1 MECKGTQERLSAYL
15 EEVVSPEERK
25 LIEGHLNSCQQCR
38 SAFADLKKV
47 GELLKDVEEVEPP
60 AWLTQKIMSRV
71 RAENERKRGVLRK
84 LFYPLHIKVPIEAF
98 ATVLIA
104 VIAVYVFRAVEP
116 EMKRAQ
122 LPVPPAPIV
131 TREEAPKASQERKA
145 ESLALLGKTA
155 LKDHPPIPP
164 ARGDEAAQKEDKP
177 FSPQPAGETVTAK
190 KKEAPAER
198 SEEVTKPAGVLK
210 KQDLADLR
218 QAPRPA
224 AREGESIALS
234 DAARATPERQKLAAA
249 PVAREAAVIKPGP
262 IDVTVNVKDVK
273 VAGQEVE
280 KFLGQFGARKIERES
295 REGREVL
302 AAELKAQNVKEFLE
316 KLKDI
321 GETKEKGIPR
331 DIPEGDM
338 AIRVNI
344 VRNP

>member
-15 EEVVSPEERK
+15 EGVVSPEEKK
-25 LIEGHLNSCQQCR
+25 LIEGHLNSCPQCR
-38 SAFADLKKV
+38 TAFADLKKT
-47 GELLKDVEEVEPP
+47 GELIRDLEEVEPP
-60 AWLTQKIMSRV
+60 AWLTPQIMSRV

-122 LPVPPAPIV
+122 LPVPSAQVV
-131 TREEAPKASQERKA
+131 TREEAQQPSREPGA
-145 ESLALLGKTA
+145 ESLALGGKIA
-155 LKDHPPIPP
+155 LKDYPPVAP
-164 ARGDEAAQKEDKP
+164 AREREAARKEEKP
-177 FSPQPAGETVTAK
+177 FSPGPAEETVTAK
-190 KKEAPAER
+190 KKQAPAER
-198 SEEVTKPAGVLK
+198 SEEMTETTGILK
-210 KQDLADLR
+210 KQDFAEMR

-224 AREGESIALS
+224 AREGESIGLA
-234 DAARATPERQKLAAA
+234 DAARAMRERPKLAAA
-249 PVAREAAVIKPGP
+249 PVAKEAAVIKPGP
-262 IDVTVNVKDVK
+262 IDVTVNVQDVR
-273 VAGQEVE
+273 VAGQQVE
-280 KFLGQFGARKIERES
+280 KILGQLGARKIERES
-295 REGREVL
+295 REGRELL
-302 AAELKAQNVKEFLE
+302 AAELKAQSVKEFLE

-338 AIRVNI
+338 AIRVDI